1 MEIAAAILVLFVVLS
16 GSITAAGY
24 FFYVRPAGVRGRLA
38 ELLGASPSTADEPK
52 RPIFDASAFLARMGE
67 FIPVSPVNS
76 GKIRALLISA
86 GWRTG
91 QAPVI
96 FTGVQL
102 AACLLF
108 GVASFTLAGV
118 GSDNLM
124 IQVLIISGG
133 LLVGYS
139 APRLVL
145 RNLVRARQRRIR
157 LSLPDALDL
166 IVVCVEAGLGLD
178 QAMINV
184 TNQLQRAHPDLID
197 EFSVLNAEM
206 RAGKR
211 RADAFRNLA
220 TRTGEEDLS
229 KLVAV
234 LIQADRFGTSIADS
248 LRTHAEFMRI
258 RRKQLAE
265 ERAAKVGVK
274 LVLPI
279 FFFIMPAMMVVSI
292 GPGALQLVKNLMP
305 MMRSVK

>member
-1 MEIAAAILVLFVVLS
+1 MEVTAAILILFVLLTVS
-16 GSITAAGY
+16 FTAAGY
-24 FFYVRPAGVRGRLA
+24 YMYLRPAGVRA
-38 ELLGASPSTADEPK
+38 SVVELLGSSAAVAAQPK
-52 RPIFDASAFLARMGE
+52 PPLFDVPVLLARLGKL
-67 FIPVSPVNS
+67 IPVSPVNA
-76 GKIRALLISA
+76 GNVRALLISA
-86 GWRTG
+86 GWRSE
-91 QAPVI
+91 QAPVV

-102 AACLLF
+102 AMSLVLGLASITF
-108 GVASFTLAGV
+108 SGVAS
-118 GSDNLM
+118 GSTM
-124 IQVLIISGG
+124 TQVLITTGG
-133 LLVGYS
+133 LLAGYS
-139 APRLVL
+139 LPRAIL
-145 RNLVRARQRRIR
+145 RSRVRARQRRIR

-184 TNQLQRAHPDLID
+184 TSQLQRPHPDLID

-206 RAGKR
+206 RAGKT

-248 LRTHAEFMRI
+248 LRTHAEFMRM

-279 FFFIMPAMMVVSI
+279 FFFIMPAMMVVSV

-305 MMRSVK
+305 MMQSVK